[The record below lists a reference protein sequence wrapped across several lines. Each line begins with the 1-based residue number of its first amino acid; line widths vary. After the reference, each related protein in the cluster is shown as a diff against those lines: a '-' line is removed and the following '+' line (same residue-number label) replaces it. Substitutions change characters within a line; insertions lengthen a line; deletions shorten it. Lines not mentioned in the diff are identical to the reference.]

1 MLKTRT
7 KILSLSAAIIALVLF
22 AAACSSDDDDPSS
35 DTAAPVPA
43 EPAAAAESEAASPAD
58 AAPAPAQAAPAPSDS
73 LLETVRDRGEV
84 ICGVRDALPGFAI
97 LDDSGNYSGFDIEF
111 CRVVAAGVLGDADAV
126 DFRPLQ
132 TADRFTA
139 LQSGEV
145 DVLIRNTTWTAT
157 RDGTE
162 ASNFLFTTLY
172 DGQGFIVPASSGI
185 TSLEDLDGA
194 NICVATGTTTELNLN
209 AVFNAR
215 GIDFNPVTFSS
226 NTELQP
232 AYESGQCESYTA
244 DASTLATYKF
254 TSEEAGGPDQ
264 FVIPEVISKEP
275 LGPVVLD
282 GDTQWAQAV
291 NWAVMATVQ
300 AWEFG
305 LDSTNINSYSGTDNN
320 IKNFLGEEGFDPGL
334 GLDSDFAVNVIS
346 QVGNYEEIYSRT
358 LEPLGLPMEG
368 SRNKLWT
375 DGGLL
380 YTPPYR

>member
-1 MLKTRT
+1 MSKTRT
-7 KILSLSAAIIALVLF
+7 KFLSLLAAIMALVLF
-22 AAACSSDDDDPSS
+22 AAACSDDDDSS
-35 DTAAPVPA
+35 PTTAA
-43 EPAAAAESEAASPAD
+43 PAAAAPD
-58 AAPAPAQAAPAPSDS
+58 QTTAAPAPAAPASSGS
-73 LLETVRDRGEV
+73 LLDTVRDRGSV
-84 ICGVRDALPGFAI
+84 ICGVRDALAGFAVI
-97 LDDSGNYSGFDIEF
+97 DDSGNYSGFDIEF

-126 DFRPLQ
+126 DFRPLE
-132 TADRFTA
+132 TADRFTS

-172 DGQGFIVPASSGI
+172 DGQGFIVPADSGI
-185 TSLEDLDGA
+185 TSLEELDGA
-194 NICVATGTTTELNLN
+194 NICVASGTTTELNLS

-215 GIDFNPVTFSS
+215 GIDFNPVTFGS

-232 AYESGQCESYTA
+232 AYEGGQCESYTA
-244 DASTLATYKF
+244 DASTLATYKY
-254 TSEEAGGPDQ
+254 TSEQQGGDAQ

-300 AWEFG
+300 AWEYG
-305 LDSTNINSYSGTDNN
+305 LDSTNVNSYSGTDNN

-334 GLDSDFAVNVIS
+334 GLSSDFAVNVIS
-346 QVGNYEEIYSRT
+346 QVGNYKEIYERT

-368 SRNKLWT
+368 SRNRLWT

>member
-1 MLKTRT
+1 MPKIRTRLLT
-7 KILSLSAAIIALVLF
+7 LSLAVAALALF
-22 AAACSSDDDDPSS
+22 AAACSSDDDDSS
-35 DTAAPVPA
+35 PETTAAPAATAAPA
-43 EPAAAAESEAASPAD
+43 TTAAPAAA
-58 AAPAPAQAAPAPSDS
+58 AAPAPSGS
-73 LLETVRDRGEV
+73 LLDTVRDRGEV

-97 LDDSGNYSGFDIEF
+97 VDASGNYSGFDIEF

-162 ASNFLFTTLY
+162 GSNFLFTTLY
-172 DGQGFIVPASSGI
+172 DGQGFIVPADSGI
-185 TSLEDLDGA
+185 TSLEELDGA

-215 GIDFNPVTFSS
+215 NIDFNPVTFGS

-232 AYESGQCESYTA
+232 AYEAGQCESYTA

-254 TSEEAGGPDQ
+254 TSEEAGGPEQ
-264 FVIPEVISKEP
+264 FVIPDVISKEP

-291 NWAVMATVQ
+291 NWSVMATVQ
-300 AWEFG
+300 AWEFE
-305 LDSTNINSYSGTDNN
+305 LDSTNINSYSGEDNN
-320 IKNFLGEEGFDPGL
+320 IKNFLGQEGFDPGL

-375 DGGLL
+375 EGGLL